1 MKNLFKRFL
10 LCLTVFF
17 VLCSSSCLKQEVT
30 EKEVTSDAIKKLDTD
45 VMEHREG
52 ELLFLFSIDAFID
65 RYNGFYQM
73 DKNTPYLRPVGEWQ
87 RTIYDDGVQ
96 AKHETYYYQFT
107 EDEKVWS
114 LPSISV
120 YVPSD
125 GDYVQKITVNFDDH
139 SYTEQTFQLYESMC
153 YYTLKTLFPEFD
165 HERIIE
171 LYTKLN
177 QLAYDHLS
185 NEKYS
190 ADIVPYALYYK
201 DGIGVY
207 SHFVIGGMLRICVV
221 PVTQEYLKEL
231 ETKGVLIT
239 EI

>member
-1 MKNLFKRFL
+1 MRKYATVFL
-10 LCLTVFF
+10 LCLAANF
-17 VLCSSSCLKQEVT
+17 VLYGSGCERQHKTETEVPPAPIKQ
-30 EKEVTSDAIKKLDTD
+30 LNTD
-45 VMEHREG
+45 VMEYREE
-52 ELLFLFSIDAFID
+52 ELVFSFSMDDFID
-65 RYNGFYQM
+65 SYNGFYQM
-73 DKNTPYLRPVGEWQ
+73 DKHTPYLRPASEWQ
-87 RTIYDDGVQ
+87 CTVYDDGVQ
-96 AKHETYYYQFT
+96 ARHKTYYYQFA

-120 YVPSD
+120 YVPPD

-139 SYTEQTFQLYESMC
+139 SYTEQTFQMYESMC

-190 ADIVPYALYYK
+190 ADIIPYALYYK

-207 SHFVIGGMLRICVV
+207 SHFVIGGMLRLCVV
-221 PVTQEYLKEL
+221 PVSQEYLKEL